1 MLSISRKLAGT
12 LGLEKVKK
20 VRMRDVFGRWRIIE
34 MEQWDQEYVDE
45 LGPGFLKLERAG
57 TGSLQFGVVQAGV
70 DYRMEERTGNPVLE
84 FSFEGFA
91 EMDRIC
97 GRQRKDNEG
106 SYLYS
111 SGRRLFVRRPTPLKA
126 MPWVIRGLQ
135 T

>member
-20 VRMRDVFGRWRIIE
+20 VRMRDVVGRWRIIE

-70 DYRMEERTGNPVLE
+70 DYQMEERTGNPVLE

-97 GRQRKDNEG
+97 GRGWADVNGKTMKGHIYIHLGDD
-106 SYLYS
+106 S
-111 SGRRLFVRRPTPLKA
+111 SFVARRH
-126 MPWVIRGLQ
+126 
-135 T
+135 

>member
-1 MLSISRKLAGT
+1 MWHRPEAGTLVKYQPQVSRT

-20 VRMRDVFGRWRIIE
+20 VRMRDVVGRWRIIE

-91 EMDRIC
+91 RWKGYADVA
-97 GRQRKDNEG
+97 GRTSTERQ
-106 SYLYS
+106 
-111 SGRRLFVRRPTPLKA
+111 
-126 MPWVIRGLQ
+126 
-135 T
+135 